1 MTNEKKKTRKKANLR
16 AVCVTAIMGA
26 LGAVLM
32 LLEFPLPMLIPP
44 FIKLDFSELPAL
56 ITTFA
61 FGPGYGVGVCLI
73 KNVLHLIS
81 GSTMGIGELSN
92 FILGSIFVLIAGLF
106 YKRRKTKKSAVLGA
120 ALGSFVMAAVCVFTN
135 YFVVYP
141 LYCKVL
147 GLTMEAIIG
156 MYKEILPSVGS
167 LFSALVIFNL
177 PFTFAKGMID
187 TLLCSFIYKPM
198 SPLLHGKK

>member
-1 MTNEKKKTRKKANLR
+1 MKKENNKKSKVNIR
-16 AVCVTAIMGA
+16 ALCVTGIMSA
-26 LGAVLM
+26 LGALLM
-32 LLEFPLPMLIPP
+32 LVEFPLPMLIPA
-44 FIKLDFSELPAL
+44 FIKMDFSELPAL
-56 ITTFA
+56 ITTYA
-61 FGPGYGVGVCLI
+61 FGPAYGVAVCFL

-92 FILGSIFVLIAGLF
+92 FVLGSVLVLIAGLF
-106 YKRRKTKKSAVLGA
+106 YKKKKTKKSAVLGA
-120 ALGSFVMAAVCVFTN
+120 AVGSLVMAVVCVFTN

-156 MYKEILPSVGS
+156 MYRELLPSVGS
-167 LFSALVIFNL
+167 LFIALLIFNL

-187 TLLCSFIYKPM
+187 TLLCALIYKPV
-198 SPLLHGKK
+198 SPLLHGRK

>member
-1 MTNEKKKTRKKANLR
+1 MS
-16 AVCVTAIMGA
+16 A
-26 LGAVLM
+26 LGALLM
-32 LLEFPLPMLIPP
+32 LVEFPLPMLIPA
-44 FIKLDFSELPAL
+44 FIKMDFSELPAL
-56 ITTFA
+56 ITTYA
-61 FGPGYGVGVCLI
+61 FGPAYGVAVCFL

-92 FILGSIFVLIAGLF
+92 FVLGSVLVLIAGLF
-106 YKRRKTKKSAVLGA
+106 YKKKKTKKSAVLGA
-120 ALGSFVMAAVCVFTN
+120 AVGSLVMAVVCVFTN

-156 MYKEILPSVGS
+156 MYRELLPSVGS
-167 LFSALVIFNL
+167 LFIALLIFNL

-187 TLLCSFIYKPM
+187 TLLCALIYKPV
-198 SPLLHGKK
+198 SPLLHGRK

>member
-1 MTNEKKKTRKKANLR
+1 MTG
-16 AVCVTAIMGA
+16 IMSA
-26 LGAVLM
+26 LGALLM
-32 LLEFPLPMLIPP
+32 LVEFPLPMLIPA
-44 FIKLDFSELPAL
+44 FIKMDFSELPAL
-56 ITTFA
+56 ITTYA
-61 FGPGYGVGVCLI
+61 FGPAYGVAVCFL

-92 FILGSIFVLIAGLF
+92 FVLGSVLVLIAGLF
-106 YKRRKTKKSAVLGA
+106 YKKKKTKKSAVSGA
-120 ALGSFVMAAVCVFTN
+120 AIGSLVMAVVCVFTN

-156 MYKEILPSVGS
+156 MYQELLPSVGS
-167 LFSALVIFNL
+167 LFTALLIFNL

-187 TLLCSFIYKPM
+187 TLLCALIYKSV
-198 SPLLHGKK
+198 SPLLHGRK